1 MSSEANSATR
11 DRIVSD
17 LDELYSDLVELR
29 DNTKI
34 SKMAVGKAQTLV
46 SKAIDVLKSAK
57 L

>member
-17 LDELYSDLVELR
+17 LVELYSDLVELR

-34 SKMAVGKAQTLV
+34 SRMAVGKAQTLV
-46 SKAIDVLKSAK
+46 SEAIDVLKSAT

>member
-11 DRIVSD
+11 DRIVLD
-17 LDELYSDLVELR
+17 LVELYSDLVELC

-34 SKMAVGKAQTLV
+34 SRKAVGKAQTLV
-46 SKAIDVLKSAK
+46 SEAIDVLKSAT

>member
-29 DNTKI
+29 ANTKI

>member
-1 MSSEANSATR
+1 MSSEANSAKR

-17 LDELYSDLVELR
+17 LSELYSDLVELR

-34 SKMAVGKAQTLV
+34 SRKAIGKAQTLV
-46 SKAIDVLKSAK
+46 GEAIDTLKSAT